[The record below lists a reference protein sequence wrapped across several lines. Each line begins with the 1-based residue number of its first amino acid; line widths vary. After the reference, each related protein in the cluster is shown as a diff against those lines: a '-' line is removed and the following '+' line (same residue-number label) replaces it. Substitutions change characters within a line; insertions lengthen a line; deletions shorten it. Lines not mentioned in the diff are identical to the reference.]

1 MSNSDT
7 SDLKGQILDAIPT
20 FLAINYLDD
29 QELIVAIAERKIE
42 NGMELKAAVAE
53 ALEEIITEE

>member
-1 MSNSDT
+1 MSNPES
-7 SDLKGQILDAIPT
+7 LNIKAQILEAIPT

-53 ALEEIITEE
+53 ALEEIITE